1 MICAAVSPL
10 KVFMYVCAAALEA
23 DSAEPL
29 TRSFQA
35 VVEATSFVKPGV
47 RPMDFPVVEG
57 SEMVDIHNWEGDDDD
72 DDERK
77 AWWSCRLEIRW
88 LPSWRDR

>member
-1 MICAAVSPL
+1 
-10 KVFMYVCAAALEA
+10 MYVCAADLEA

-35 VVEATSFVKPGV
+35 VVEATSFEKPGV

-57 SEMVDIHNWEGDDDD
+57 SEMVDIHNWEVDDVDDD

-77 AWWSCRLEIRW
+77 AWWWCRLERSCPPT
-88 LPSWRDR
+88 LGR